1 VAKKTEK
8 ELKAPDQFVTFWSK
22 AGTWV
27 GARRKAALIGLVGLL
42 AVIAIAWGAQSYLS
56 TRAERD
62 SQAFGRIHRVATAAL
77 IPETGEAPKFDDEL
91 PHFKTEKERLQA
103 TLKEADDFLA
113 AHGGGKLRDE
123 ALVLKARVLMSLDR
137 PAEALQIYNDL
148 AGSLDQR
155 LRFLAQEGVAFAQE
169 ASGQNDKAMA
179 VWDTLAAEA
188 KSSGNFLRDRAL
200 YQKARLL
207 EKKGAAKDA
216 EKVYRGIL
224 TELPQSSLKDEIND
238 RLAVLEGK

>member
-1 VAKKTEK
+1 VTKKTEK

-27 GARRKAALIGLVGLL
+27 GERRKLVLAGLVGLL
-42 AVIAIAWGAQSYLS
+42 ALVAVAWGTLSYL
-56 TRAERD
+56 TARAERD
-62 SQAFGRIHRVATAAL
+62 SQAFARIHRVATAAL
-77 IPETGEAPKFDDEL
+77 IPETGEAPKFDDGL
-91 PHFKTEKERLQA
+91 PHVKTEKERLEA
-103 TLKEADDFLA
+103 TLKEADAFLT

-123 ALVLKARVLMSLDR
+123 ALILKARVLMSLDR
-137 PAEALQIYNDL
+137 PAEALPIYNDV

-169 ASGQNDKAMA
+169 ASGQIDKAIA
-179 VWDTLAAEA
+179 GWETLAADA
-188 KSSGNFLRDRAL
+188 KGAGNFLRDRAL
-200 YQKARLL
+200 YQKARLR
-207 EKKGAAKDA
+207 EKKGSAKDA
-216 EKVYRGIL
+216 EKVYRDIL

>member
-1 VAKKTEK
+1 VAKKLDK

-27 GARRKAALIGLVGLL
+27 GARRKAALVGLVGLL
-42 AVIAIAWGAQSYLS
+42 VVIAVAWGGQSFLAS
-56 TRAERD
+56 RSERD
-62 SQAFGRIHRVATAAL
+62 SQAFGRIHRVANAAL
-77 IPETGEAPKFDDEL
+77 IPETGEAPKFDDGL
-91 PHFKTEKERLQA
+91 PHFKTEKERLEA
-103 TLKEADDFLA
+103 TLKEADGFLA
-113 AHGGGKLRDE
+113 AHGGGKLREE

-137 PAEALQIYNDL
+137 PAEALQIYNDV

-169 ASGQNDKAMA
+169 ASGQNDKAIA
-179 VWDTLAAEA
+179 GWETLATEA
-188 KSSGNFLRDRAL
+188 KSAGNFLRDRAL
-200 YQKARLL
+200 FQKARLL

-224 TELPQSSLKDEIND
+224 TELPQSTLKDEIND